1 MTGSLSFN
9 GLTFNTLSFGPEDG
23 ELVLFLH
30 GFPQFAD
37 AWLPILQPLAAA
49 GYRAVAFDQRGY
61 SPAARPDDA
70 GAYTIQNL
78 TSDVLAIATALGHQ
92 RFHLVGHDW
101 GAVLAWQIAAE
112 HPERMLTLT
121 ALSVPHTQAFL
132 HAVKT
137 NLDQMNRSKYILFF
151 KLPGHLAEMFFL
163 ANRAAQLRRV
173 YQGKLTPEALAANV
187 RRLSEPGALT
197 AALNWY
203 RAFGFTQSTP
213 AVTVPTLYLWS
224 DHDVALG
231 EAGALATA
239 KYVTGPYRFERLHD
253 LTHWLIEEAPERV
266 TSLLLEHLVSPS
278 RPERTEGTRYTQP

>member
-1 MTGSLSFN
+1 MTGTLTVN
-9 GLTFNTLSFGPEDG
+9 GLTFNTLAFGPEDG

-37 AWLPILQPLAAA
+37 AWLPILQPIAAA

-61 SPAARPDDA
+61 SPAARPTQTS
-70 GAYTIQNL
+70 AYTLAHL
-78 TSDVLAIATALGHQ
+78 TSDALAIATALGHP

-112 HPERMLTLT
+112 HPERLLTLT

-132 HAVKT
+132 HAVT
-137 NLDQMNRSKYILFF
+137 TSLDQMNRSKYILFF
-151 KLPGHLAEMFFL
+151 KLPGHLAEKFFL
-163 ANRAAQLRRV
+163 ANDAAQLRRV
-173 YQGKLTPEALAANV
+173 YQGKLTPEAVEANIRRLAA
-187 RRLSEPGALT
+187 PGALT

-203 RAFGFTQSTP
+203 RALPMDHQTP

-224 DHDVALG
+224 DNDIALG

-239 KYVTGPYRFERLHD
+239 NYVTGPYRFERLHD
-253 LTHWLIEEAPERV
+253 LSHWLIEEAPGRI
-266 TSLLLEHLVSPS
+266 TSLLLEHIAAQSPS
-278 RPERTEGTRYTQP
+278 APPKEHVILNP

>member
-1 MTGSLSFN
+1 MTGTLTVN
-9 GLTFNTLSFGPEDG
+9 GLTFNLLSFGPEDA

-37 AWLPILQPLAAA
+37 AWLPILQAIAAA

-61 SPAARPDDA
+61 SPTARPTEIA
-70 GAYTIQNL
+70 AYTVENL
-78 TSDVLAIATALGHQ
+78 TSDPLAIATALGHH

-112 HPERMLTLT
+112 HPERLLTLT

-151 KLPGHLAEMFFL
+151 KMPGHLAEKFFL
-163 ANRAAQLRRV
+163 AADAAQLRRV
-173 YQGKLTPEALAANV
+173 YQGKLTPEAVAANV
-187 RRLSEPGALT
+187 SRLSEPGALT

-203 RAFGFTQSTP
+203 RALSLDHKTP
-213 AVTVPTLYLWS
+213 AVTVPTLYIWS
-224 DHDVALG
+224 DHDIALG

-239 KYVTGPYRFERLHD
+239 RYVTGPYRFERLHG
-253 LTHWLIEEAPERV
+253 LTHWLIEEAPERI
-266 TSLLLEHLVSPS
+266 TSLLLEHL
-278 RPERTEGTRYTQP
+278 RPRSQAVPTDGTRYTQP